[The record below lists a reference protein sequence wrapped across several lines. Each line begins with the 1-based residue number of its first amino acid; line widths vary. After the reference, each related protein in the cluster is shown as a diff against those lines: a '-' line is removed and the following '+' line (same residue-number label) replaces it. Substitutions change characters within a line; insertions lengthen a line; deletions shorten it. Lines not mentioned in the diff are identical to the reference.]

1 MNSYIC
7 AFIKLNK
14 MIKLHDLEFEPY
26 LGPERIQDVVKQL
39 AEELSKDYSSK
50 TPIFLGILNGAFM
63 FLSDLLK
70 YYKGDCE
77 VSFTKLASYKGTSS
91 TGEVSTLLGAG
102 NLMDRDVI
110 VIEDIVDTGL
120 TLEHIVSQLKK
131 EGVAS
136 FKIASLFFKPEAYK
150 KSLPIDYV
158 GLEIPNKFIVG
169 YGLDYNGLGRNL
181 PEIYQLKSN
190 IDD

>member
-1 MNSYIC
+1 
-7 AFIKLNK
+7 

-26 LGPERIQDVVKQL
+26 LGPEKIQDTVKQL
-39 AEELSKDYSSK
+39 AEKLSKDYALK

-70 YYKGDCE
+70 HYQGDCE

-91 TGEVSTLLGAG
+91 TGDVSTLLGAG
-102 NLMDRDVI
+102 NLKNRDVI

-150 KSLPIDYV
+150 KSLPIDYI

-181 PEIYQLKSN
+181 PEIYQLKSS

>member
-1 MNSYIC
+1 
-7 AFIKLNK
+7 
-14 MIKLHDLEFEPY
+14 
-26 LGPERIQDVVKQL
+26 
-39 AEELSKDYSSK
+39 
-50 TPIFLGILNGAFM
+50 
-63 FLSDLLK
+63 
-70 YYKGDCE
+70 
-77 VSFTKLASYKGTSS
+77 
-91 TGEVSTLLGAG
+91 LLGAG
-102 NLMDRDVI
+102 NLKNRDVI

-150 KSLPIDYV
+150 KSLPIDYI

-181 PEIYQLKSN
+181 PEIYQLKSS